1 VRKRISSLII
11 LLIGL
16 GLAYWFVRRLEWQA
30 VGGHLRSMRIWPV
43 LLAALLINLTLLVR
57 SFRWQRF
64 LAPIARVQ
72 LGNVFAAT
80 TIGFGSVFIFG
91 RAGEIV
97 RPMVLSLREPVQP
110 SATFATIIVERVFDM
125 AAVAMLFSFNLL
137 FFTLPPDGSV
147 DQGTLATLN
156 RIGLVLTV
164 LVLLGIAAL
173 IVFRL
178 KTTWLLGLIERR
190 TGRLPSRFMRAIVGF
205 ISHLS
210 SGFSVLLDSRA
221 LVVSSIYTVLV
232 WALVTGATWLV
243 FVAFGLNLSLS
254 ATIFVLGFG
263 LVGSLVPLPG
273 GAAGAFHAAAAAG
286 LIFLGIERNLAA
298 SIAIVLHFVAFG
310 PPFILALFYLMRDG
324 IGWRRLREMMTFTES
339 SVTEAAPTSTSK

>member
-1 VRKRISSLII
+1 MRKRISSLII
-11 LLIGL
+11 LSVGL
-16 GLAYWFVRRLEWQA
+16 ALAYWFVRRLEWQA
-30 VGGHLRSMRIWPV
+30 VGGHLRAMRIWPV
-43 LLAALLINLTLLVR
+43 LLAAFLINLTLLVR
-57 SFRWQRF
+57 SLRWQVF

-97 RPMVLSLREPVQP
+97 RPMVLSLRERVQP
-110 SATFATIIVERVFDM
+110 SATIATIIVERVFDM
-125 AAVAMLFSFNLL
+125 TAVSMLFSFNLL
-137 FFTLPPDGSV
+137 VFTLPPDAGMDES
-147 DQGTLATLN
+147 TLATLH
-156 RIGLVLTV
+156 RVGLVLTV

-173 IVFRL
+173 VIFRL
-178 KTTWLLGLIERR
+178 KTTWLLGLIERNTR
-190 TGRLPSRFMRAIVGF
+190 RLPTGLMRAIVTF

-210 SGFSVLLDSRA
+210 SGFSVLLNSRG
-221 LVVSSIYTVLV
+221 LVVSAIHTVLV

-243 FVAFGLNLSLS
+243 FLAFGLDLSLS

-310 PPFILALFYLMRDG
+310 PPFVLALFYLMRDG
-324 IGWRRLREMMTFTES
+324 IGWGRLREMMTYTEG
-339 SVTEAAPTSTSK
+339 SVTEVAPTSTSD